1 MRTSAASI
9 KSRGSGSPLRTEPR
23 EGTKLR
29 HWYDIAMKGHWF
41 SIQSLKDGER
51 KGIRDQL
58 RDRYELELIRKPD
71 PADTRGSSNTH
82 QLYKCIGVWDGDH
95 LRSLED
101 VEVAIE
107 HTQKG

>member
-9 KSRGSGSPLRTEPR
+9 KSRGSGSPLQTEPR

-29 HWYDIAMKGHWF
+29 HWYDIAIKGHWF

-71 PADTRGSSNTH
+71 PTSPKQGNSAI